1 MPVISQIYKK
11 IHEEIYGL
19 REDQVIVTGYPK
31 EDWLFHPVNETF
43 SELFGALEASKYIMW
58 ISTFRE
64 AKGQLANL
72 NEYSIG
78 NETGLPVADTQS
90 KLERLNELLVSKN
103 AVIIVK
109 LHPFQRRERVNG
121 DGFSNIVLIE
131 NEDLD
136 RMDIPVN
143 RVLGKADALISDYS
157 SAAIDYLIL
166 DRPIGFLLE
175 DVEEYGTS
183 RSFVFDPVRD
193 WLPGEELFDFN
204 DFLRLVAEIAS
215 GIDSSRE
222 KRQRLRKC
230 LHEFND
236 DRSCERLVK
245 YLGIS

>member
-1 MPVISQIYKK
+1 
-11 IHEEIYGL
+11 
-19 REDQVIVTGYPK
+19 
-31 EDWLFHPVNETF
+31 
-43 SELFGALEASKYIMW
+43 
-58 ISTFRE
+58 
-64 AKGQLANL
+64 
-72 NEYSIG
+72 
-78 NETGLPVADTQS
+78 
-90 KLERLNELLVSKN
+90 
-103 AVIIVK
+103 
-109 LHPFQRRERVNG
+109 
-121 DGFSNIVLIE
+121 
-131 NEDLD
+131 
-136 RMDIPVN
+136 MDIPVN